1 MTSFFLKIFNF
12 KREDNLNLI
21 ESEHVAEMIEKV
33 GDHVSPREM
42 NAVKQILK
50 EMLPELPNEK
60 VETLTQVL
68 VEVGP
73 KVDLETV
80 NEVKIS
86 FYMYIPNLVPHT

>member
-1 MTSFFLKIFNF
+1 MMGMSSYIMDLQEQFEEKVADIV
-12 KREDNLNLI
+12 K

-60 VETLTQVL
+60 VETLILTQT
-68 VEVGP
+68 G
-73 KVDLETV
+73 
-80 NEVKIS
+80 
-86 FYMYIPNLVPHT
+86 H

>member
-12 KREDNLNLI
+12 NREDNLNLI

-80 NEVKIS
+80 NEVYTTCKKI
-86 FYMYIPNLVPHT
+86 